1 MFRIEAV
8 NRYNMEEKIDN
19 INDIKDIK
27 QILIQLVDDERTENE
42 AVNWA
47 SNATFG
53 DRFVNQKYKFIIEC
67 YREGNTGTKKN
78 VSVPNKDIV
87 DTIKKYKET
96 RKEFHAT
103 IYSDDIWKVDIELHP
118 YGVIR
123 FWASREDKRG
133 NYNNTLVTVYE
144 YNGKLEYSA
153 DFKLKELVI
162 RKILSTYK
170 SLLAANLITN

>member
-27 QILIQLVDDERTENE
+27 QILIQLVNDESTENE
-42 AVNWA
+42 AVTWA
-47 SNATFG
+47 YNATFG
-53 DRFVNQKYKFIIEC
+53 DRFVNQKYKFTIEC
-67 YREGNTGTKKN
+67 YREVHTEPKKN
-78 VSVPNKDIV
+78 MSVPNKDIV
-87 DTIKKYKET
+87 DTIKKYKEA

-103 IYSDDIWKVDIELHP
+103 IYSDGVWSVDIELHP

-133 NYNNTLVTVYE
+133 NHNSTLVTVYR
-144 YNGKLEYSA
+144 YNNELKYTS
-153 DFKLKELVI
+153 DFKIKDVVLK
-162 RKILSTYK
+162 KIISTYK
-170 SLLAANLITN
+170 ALEANNLVTK